1 MFRSAMSRA
10 LRLILPAILVV
21 LALAGATLWLTG
33 LPGLSPAGRG
43 GAVGIT
49 LPAGTAIG
57 GGFHLI
63 DEHGTPVSPEDYR
76 GRWMLVYF
84 GYTFCPDVCP
94 TTLQTIATALDKL
107 GKGEAEKIAPL
118 FITIDPERDTPPVL
132 ARYVGQFDPR
142 IIGLTGTPAAIAD
155 AARAYRVYY
164 AKETPKDGSPYTMD
178 HSSFIYLMDPEGRLA
193 ALFGPQTTADELAA
207 GIKQKLGQDK

>member
-1 MFRSAMSRA
+1 MKAP
-10 LRLILPAILVV
+10 LRLILSGVLVV
-21 LALAGATLWLTG
+21 LVLASAVLWLTRPE
-33 LPGLSPAGRG
+33 PGG
-43 GAVGIT
+43 GSGAAIA
-49 LPAGTAIG
+49 LPAGTKIG
-57 GGFHLI
+57 GAFNLI
-63 DEHGTPVSPEDYR
+63 DDQNRPVTEQTYR
-76 GRWMLVYF
+76 GHWLLVYF

-107 GKGEAEKIAPL
+107 GKGGAEKITPL